1 MRLVLVHRHTIDF
14 GAIRATLI
22 SQRIIVVPH
31 ANDGCVEPGY
41 CQVFEKD
48 ITFPATPD
56 AERFFTYVVD
66 APWLLALFDAHE
78 ANALRAASA
87 A

>member
-1 MRLVLVHRHTIDF
+1 MGLVLVHRHTIDF
-14 GAIRATLI
+14 GTIRAPLI
-22 SQRIIVVPH
+22 SQRVVVVAH
-31 ANDGCVEPGY
+31 ADDGCMEPGY

-48 ITFPATPD
+48 ITFPAPPD
-56 AERFFTYVVD
+56 AERFFTHVVD
-66 APWLLALFDAHE
+66 APRLLALFDAHE